1 MSNLKNIFVFLHTIG
16 IQFTLMSCLKSL
28 RTKNIMSCIYF
39 IIFQS
44 TEPRTFQTFRKL
56 NLEQKSE
63 VIMQTFNFMNW
74 TKEQTCEFWTS
85 RKLIMVCPPQ
95 KWKSNLEPT
104 LIVIYV
110 DDDAQWWRFYDIPW
124 SWFCKSL
131 SLNGNSVWN
140 ITQPFILESIF

>member
-1 MSNLKNIFVFLHTIG
+1 
-16 IQFTLMSCLKSL
+16 
-28 RTKNIMSCIYF
+28 MSCIYF

-74 TKEQTCEFWTS
+74 TKEQT

-95 KWKSNLEPT
+95 K
-104 LIVIYV
+104 
-110 DDDAQWWRFYDIPW
+110 
-124 SWFCKSL
+124 
-131 SLNGNSVWN
+131 
-140 ITQPFILESIF
+140 